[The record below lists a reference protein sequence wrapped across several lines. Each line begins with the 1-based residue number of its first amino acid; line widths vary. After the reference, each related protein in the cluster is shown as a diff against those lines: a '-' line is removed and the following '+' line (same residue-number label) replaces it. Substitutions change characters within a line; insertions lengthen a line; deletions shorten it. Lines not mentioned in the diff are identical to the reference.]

1 MRELPITILYHS
13 LMSDGRHV
21 FHDMWHTFQL
31 RLAEIRPTQL
41 YINASK
47 LAYLSAKYPPGTE
60 TTMMPI
66 PITRIF
72 DKIAFTDGHTRAF
85 LTWTRGL
92 ELVNVYWDESEL
104 DMIVYEQC
112 FTWCEAEAIRTIV
125 DLKSRIIDAS
135 EYKAKWID
143 RCAAINTR

>member
-1 MRELPITILYHS
+1 
-13 LMSDGRHV
+13 MSDGRHA
-21 FHDMWHTFQL
+21 FHDMWHAFQL
-31 RLAEIRPTQL
+31 HLFAIRPTQL

-47 LAYLSAKYPPGTE
+47 LAYLAAKHPPGTE
-60 TTMMPI
+60 TTMTPI
-66 PITRIF
+66 SITKIY

-85 LTWTRGL
+85 LSWTRGL
-92 ELVNVYWDESEL
+92 LTVYWDESEL

-112 FTWCEAEAIRTIV
+112 FTWCEAEAIRTIA